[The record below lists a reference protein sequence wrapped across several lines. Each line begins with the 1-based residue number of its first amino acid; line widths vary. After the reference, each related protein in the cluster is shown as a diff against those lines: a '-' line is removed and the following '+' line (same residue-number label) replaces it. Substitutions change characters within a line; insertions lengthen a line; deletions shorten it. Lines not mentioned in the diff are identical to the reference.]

1 MDKYINKSGS
11 HQGLDLIA
19 NYKKHEIDDETRN
32 IKYTHEYDAILVKFK
47 QIISN
52 KLTRFE
58 PSKIRDTYD
67 DLLLYL
73 WYHFII
79 GNRSK
84 SNIVQLFNLLDISDM
99 SDTSNSSNT

>member
-19 NYKKHEIDDETRN
+19 NYKKQEIDDEIRN

-67 DLLLYL
+67 NFLLYL
-73 WYHFII
+73 WYHYII

-84 SNIVQLFNLLDISDM
+84 SNIVELYNLLDISDM
-99 SDTSNSSNT
+99 STSSNT